1 MAHLMALDEG
11 TTSCRT
17 IIFDEHCGIVAM
29 AQHEFAQ
36 HFPQPGWVEHDA
48 AEIWT
53 TQRRTM
59 IEALEQAELSAADIA
74 SIGITN
80 QRETV
85 VLWDRRTGR
94 PVHNAIVWQDRRT
107 ADLIE
112 RFDTPAHREL
122 VRERT
127 GLLLDPYFCASKI
140 HWLLE
145 EVDGLRTDAE
155 AGHIAFGTMDS
166 WLLWN
171 LTGGTVHC
179 TDVSNACRTLLY
191 DIHRGRWD
199 DELLQLFDIPAAM
212 LPDVRP
218 TSCDFGA
225 TETPLLGEPVH
236 IGGMIGDQQS
246 ALFGQACVEP
256 GMAKTTYGTGC
267 FLLMNTGETAVAS
280 EHNMLTTVAWQLDDC
295 APTYALG
302 GSVFMGGASIQWLR
316 DGLKLISN
324 APEVNALAGSVPDS
338 GGVVLVPAF
347 AGLGAPYWDPF
358 ARGAI
363 LGLTRGSTDAH
374 VARATL
380 EGIACQV
387 CDLLK
392 AMEGD
397 SGVPLSELRVDG
409 GAAASDLL
417 MQIQCDLLDRPVLRP
432 QVLETTALGAA
443 FMAGLACGVYGSL
456 SDISGHW
463 HQERRFEADMKAG
476 VRGDRLARWSRAVER
491 ARGWMQE
498 DGDAAG

>member
-1 MAHLMALDEG
+1 MAYLMAIDEG

-17 IIFDEHCGIVAM
+17 IIFDDQCRIISV
-29 AQHEFAQ
+29 AQHEFTQ
-36 HFPQPGWVEHDA
+36 HFPRPGWVEHDA
-48 AEIWT
+48 DEIWE

-59 IEALEQAELSAADIA
+59 AEVMDQAGLEAGDIA

-107 ADLIE
+107 ADMIP
-112 RFDTPAHREL
+112 RYDTPANREL
-122 VRERT
+122 VHRHT
-127 GLLLDPYFCASKI
+127 GLLLDPYFCATKI
-140 HWLLE
+140 NWLLE
-145 EVDGLRTDAE
+145 HVEGLRADAE
-155 AGHIAFGTMDS
+155 AGHIAFGTIDC

-171 LTGGTVHC
+171 LTGGTVHS
-179 TDVSNACRTLLY
+179 TDISNACRTLLY
-191 DIHRGRWD
+191 DLHKQQWD
-199 DELLQLFDIPAAM
+199 EQLLELFEIPAAI
-212 LPDVRP
+212 LPEVKP

-225 TETPLLGEPVH
+225 TEESLLGAPVH

-267 FLLMNTGETAVAS
+267 FLLMNTGETAITS
-280 EHNMLTTVAWQLDDC
+280 EHNMLTTVGWQLEGHG
-295 APTYALG
+295 PIYALE

-316 DGLKLISN
+316 DGLKLIDE
-324 APEVNALAGSVPDS
+324 APDVNDLAATVPGSE
-338 GGVVLVPAF
+338 GVVVVPAF

-380 EGIACQV
+380 DGIACQV
-387 CDLLK
+387 CDLLR

-397 SGVPLSELRVDG
+397 SGVPLTELRVDG

-417 MQIQCDLLDRPVLRP
+417 MQIQSDLLDRPVLRP
-432 QVLETTALGAA
+432 EVLETTALGAA
-443 FMAGLACGVYGSL
+443 FMAGLACGVYESL
-456 SDISGHW
+456 SDISAHW
-463 HQERRFEADMKAG
+463 TQEHRFEPAMDEADREVQLG
-476 VRGDRLARWSRAVER
+476 RWARAVER
-491 ARGWMQE
+491 VLGWIQE
-498 DGDAAG
+498 DGHEA